1 VLAYESAR
9 VSLER
14 LDMSAALEALDNVLE
29 AARTEELNPVE
40 TMDRLLRIEAEARH
54 ERRVKANT
62 SFAGLPYR
70 RSLDDFDFSAQPS
83 IDREVV
89 ERLGTLRFIKEGTNV
104 IFLGPPG
111 VGKTHLAVALAV
123 RALEAGHKAYF
134 ITMSR
139 LVRKHAEYMR
149 KDKADR
155 LLTTLI
161 RPAVLVLDEIGYT
174 PLQRDSA
181 TLLFDVVAARY
192 RRRKPIIL
200 TSNKSWGKWGEILPD
215 RVMASAI
222 LDRLLHYSVTINI
235 SGDSY
240 RLRQHREHGMLPSDR
255 VGKEG
260 SGGESVASKPA
271 NLLHS

>member
-1 VLAYESAR
+1 MLAYESAR

-14 LDMSAALEALDNVLE
+14 LNMSAAL
-29 AARTEELNPVE
+29 
-40 TMDRLLRIEAEARH
+40 
-54 ERRVKANT
+54 K
-62 SFAGLPYR
+62 
-70 RSLDDFDFSAQPS
+70 
-83 IDREVV
+83 
-89 ERLGTLRFIKEGTNV
+89 
-104 IFLGPPG
+104 
-111 VGKTHLAVALAV
+111 
-123 RALEAGHKAYF
+123 AGHKAYF

-139 LVRKHAEYMR
+139 LVRKYAEYVR

-174 PLQRDSA
+174 PLQPDSA

-192 RRRKPIIL
+192 RRCKPIIL

-240 RLRQHREHGMLPSDR
+240 RLRQHREHRMLPSD
-255 VGKEG
+255 
-260 SGGESVASKPA
+260 
-271 NLLHS
+271 